1 MLLGPARMNVPHSQL
16 WRAIRP
22 AQRILVSVAP
32 GGAVKVW
39 PEWLKAE
46 NTPSVRRLLMPAV
59 KPPDVGHCWYARP
72 AFPNGVQALALNPN
86 DAAESHDTTV

>member
-1 MLLGPARMNVPHSQL
+1 MLLGTARMNVPHLQL
-16 WRAIRP
+16 SRAIRP
-22 AQRILVSVAP
+22 AQRILVRVAP
-32 GGAVKVW
+32 GGAVKAW

-72 AFPNGVQALALNPN
+72 AFPYGAHALALKPN
-86 DAAESHDTTV
+86 DAAESHDTIV